1 MSNRNCFL
9 KCQIKGYIQN
19 ISRITFSIY
28 DFLSLQTRIAFS
40 ISKSLNQDQPL
51 SSIFEGSLVL
61 LEIMLSRTQASCF
74 AVLFCNQLFRRRLT
88 RKINARWVLEPN
100 FFWKIRIAHP
110 SSAYWALLRWAIQ
123 RELGLWRISSHSL
136 VWKISDAL
144 MMIWNLYS
152 SDKMISHALTFL
164 GISLRTV
171 CPSTLLRAGSW
182 RKR

>member
-1 MSNRNCFL
+1 MSNMNCFL
-9 KCQIKGYIQN
+9 KCQIKGYILN

-28 DFLSLQTRIAFS
+28 ENYNFLSLQTRIAFS

-51 SSIFEGSLVL
+51 ASIFEGSLVL

-100 FFWKIRIAHP
+100 FFLEK
-110 SSAYWALLRWAIQ
+110 S
-123 RELGLWRISSHSL
+123 ELPT
-136 VWKISDAL
+136 
-144 MMIWNLYS
+144 
-152 SDKMISHALTFL
+152 SDKMISHALTFV